1 MVDVSDKP
9 ITARRAVAEATVSMS
24 AETLSLVID
33 GGGPKGDVLGVAELA
48 GVMGGKKTSDL
59 IPLCHPLPLTD
70 LQVSI
75 TPERAGGL
83 LRIRAEAATTG
94 QTGVEMEA
102 MTAASVAAL
111 TVYDMVKGVERGVT
125 IGAVR
130 LIAKSGG
137 KSGDWVRH
145 DPPGHDGTA
154 GPGSP
159 AGGASRGSHREVAAP
174 GRPKRKQ
181 AAGMKRAMVITASDG
196 VSAGV
201 REDAS
206 GVGVG
211 ERLEALGYTVERVG
225 PAG

>member
-1 MVDVSDKP
+1 MDPKAGRSLAPRAERRRLTHVDRGGRPRMVDVSAKP
-9 ITARRAVAEATVSMS
+9 VTARRAVAEATVSMS

-48 GVMGGKKTSDL
+48 GVMGGKKTSEL
-59 IPLCHPLPLTD
+59 IPLCHPLALTD

-75 TPERAGGL
+75 TPDRAAGL

-125 IGAVR
+125 IGGVR

-145 DPPGHDGTA
+145 DPPGHDATA
-154 GPGSP
+154 GPGRQP
-159 AGGASRGSHREVAAP
+159 GARVAGRIAKPRRGGGRSGGKRP
-174 GRPKRKQ
+174 G
-181 AAGMKRAMVITASDG
+181 
-196 VSAGV
+196 
-201 REDAS
+201 
-206 GVGVG
+206 
-211 ERLEALGYTVERVG
+211 
-225 PAG
+225 